1 MFDRSARQ
9 SSTTSRV
16 HQHLAMLH
24 RLRSMT
30 SFIQIWID
38 EAIARAQAGD
48 DPSSRSAIAG
58 LDNLL
63 AEMQNV
69 YRESLRR

>member
-1 MFDRSARQ
+1 MADGRTQQPKKSSAREY
-9 SSTTSRV
+9 
-16 HQHLAMLH
+16 LAMLH

-48 DPSSRSAIAG
+48 DVGAREAVKG
-58 LDNLL
+58 LEGFV
-63 AEMQNV
+63 AEMLEV
-69 YRESLRR
+69 YRRK